1 MTTELKDK
9 LTEIQEKLNELVQQ
23 YGYDDT
29 KLAFNNL
36 KIPNETTQ
44 KSILEAIENR
54 QKGKLKGYTDM
65 NQMIADIQ
73 AWEE

>member
-9 LTEIQEKLNELVQQ
+9 LTEIQEKLNELVQL

-29 KLAFNNL
+29 KLAFNTL

-44 KSILEAIENR
+44 KAILEGLSGLPNEPRYKTLEEALQAMKE
-54 QKGKLKGYTDM
+54 
-65 NQMIADIQ
+65 IAS
-73 AWEE
+73 E

>member
-29 KLAFNNL
+29 KLAFNTL

-44 KSILEAIENR
+44 KAILEAIENR